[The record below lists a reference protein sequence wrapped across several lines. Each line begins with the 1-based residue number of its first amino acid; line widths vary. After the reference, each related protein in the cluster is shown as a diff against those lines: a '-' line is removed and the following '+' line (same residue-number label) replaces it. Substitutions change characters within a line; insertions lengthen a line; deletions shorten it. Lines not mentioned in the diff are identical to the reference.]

1 VNEVLIP
8 VTRRQAAQYANRYL
22 ASFAN
27 KPAHPV
33 AFLQNLTEVFAT
45 LPEPVCE
52 GVLNPHY
59 GAITK
64 SDRPC
69 LADLKKFVD
78 EWMGW
83 PANRQLDSSSIELD
97 EWEPPS
103 DEERARVLALLTKT
117 RKALTAATVRHR
129 APLRGGRVSEYQ
141 KPVSTLSAAQNE
153 AIEAYLADE

>member
-1 VNEVLIP
+1 MNEVLIP

-78 EWMGW
+78 EWMGK
-83 PANRQLDSSSIELD
+83 PANRFDSSSIED
-97 EWEPPS
+97 DGWEPPS

-117 RKALTAATVRHR
+117 RRALTAATVRHR
-129 APLRGGRVSEYQ
+129 APKPGAEVSEPP
-141 KPVSTLSAAQNE
+141 KPVSMLSAAQNE